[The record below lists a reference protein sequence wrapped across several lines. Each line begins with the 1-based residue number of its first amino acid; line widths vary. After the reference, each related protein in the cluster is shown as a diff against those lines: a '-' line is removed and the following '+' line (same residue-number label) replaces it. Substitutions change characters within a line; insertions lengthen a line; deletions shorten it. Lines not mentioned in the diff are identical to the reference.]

1 MLSIIL
7 KLVNGNGSD
16 MQPSDFN
23 IDPNFAVLGFWL
35 SIVTVC
41 AGSLIA
47 FGFNATGLGVGLGI
61 FGLAGAIVFAGWV
74 K

>member
-1 MLSIIL
+1 MH
-7 KLVNGNGSD
+7 
-16 MQPSDFN
+16 PSDFN
-23 IDPNFAVLGFWL
+23 IDPSFAMIGYWG
-35 SIVTVC
+35 SIIFIC
-41 AGSLIA
+41 AGCLIA